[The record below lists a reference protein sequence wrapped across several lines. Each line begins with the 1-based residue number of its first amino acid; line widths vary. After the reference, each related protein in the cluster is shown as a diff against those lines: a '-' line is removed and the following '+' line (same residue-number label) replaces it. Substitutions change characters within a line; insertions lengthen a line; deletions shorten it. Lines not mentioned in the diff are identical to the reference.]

1 MPVLMTGVGRASPSP
16 EWSRSAMMVMVRMR
30 TRMLA
35 TRREERILLK
45 SRGEIVPERVGRV
58 IEIVDGSHVG
68 FEDLKK
74 IEQSRSRQT

>member
-1 MPVLMTGVGRASPSP
+1 
-16 EWSRSAMMVMVRMR
+16 
-30 TRMLA
+30 MLA